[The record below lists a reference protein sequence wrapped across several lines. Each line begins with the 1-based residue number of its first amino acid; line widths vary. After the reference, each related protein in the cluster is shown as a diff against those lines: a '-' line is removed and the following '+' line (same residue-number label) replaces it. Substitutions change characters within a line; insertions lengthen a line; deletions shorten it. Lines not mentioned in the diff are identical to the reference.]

1 MEYNTIYG
9 SLVSKKSSYS
19 IDGIPLVSGISCLL
33 KQMHV
38 SVTYKLMSYLGQYV
52 RSKIHQIFPENDNIT
67 VGWDDGLQI
76 PELASSIIIFL
87 EQLCWFSPMHLRERS
102 SVHFLLLFYSKYDR
116 KIDRMILTKNSIS

>member
-52 RSKIHQIFPENDNIT
+52 RSKIHQIFSENDRTT

-76 PELASSIIIFL
+76 PELVLNILIFL
-87 EQLCWFSPMHLRERS
+87 EQLCRFSSIPRAVVYAYVPPYIFDS
-102 SVHFLLLFYSKYDR
+102 YSIPNMTEKQ
-116 KIDRMILTKNSIS
+116 TE

>member
-52 RSKIHQIFPENDNIT
+52 RSKIHQIFSENDRTT

-76 PELASSIIIFL
+76 PELVLNILIFL
-87 EQLCWFSPMHLRERS
+87 EQLCRFSSIPRTVVYAYVPPYIFDS
-102 SVHFLLLFYSKYDR
+102 YSIPNMTEKQ
-116 KIDRMILTKNSIS
+116 TE